1 MSESIDDFLN
11 DSVSQSTQGVP
22 PSACKFTQQTLLY
35 NAEVLCVPVHM
46 TVELIPGQ
54 KEKVSVLF
62 CCSCQVPVGKH
73 EPETSGRTASAVAG
87 RGPATS
93 VAGRDPATSVAGR
106 GPGRPPKLAR
116 VEPAVLP
123 AAHPV
128 KGAPANPAP
137 SKTAVEPTRVVTL
150 RKQ

>member
-1 MSESIDDFLN
+1 MSESIEDFLN
-11 DSVSQSTQGVP
+11 ESVSQSSQGV
-22 PSACKFTQQTLLY
+22 PSACKFTQQTLLH

-46 TVELIPGQ
+46 EVELIPGQ
-54 KEKVSVLF
+54 KGKVSVLF

-73 EPETSGRTASAVAG
+73 EPETSGRA
-87 RGPATS
+87 
-93 VAGRDPATSVAGR
+93 ATSVAGR

-128 KGAPANPAP
+128 KGAPAKAAQ